1 MGKKLA
7 MSALGYA
14 IILVII
20 LGVVMIISA
29 PMMAD
34 KFKNK
39 EHNNL
44 QESIS
49 DNSRRNP
56 ERDEVYDSSS
66 SRPVKD
72 YRGGGSESFYDEM
85 RNIERR
91 MNSRIDNLEMRQRDI
106 QNYQNNKTSVS
117 NKYVCTIEGTLDAS
131 NNVVPLD
138 GQNSSDIKSQKL
150 VFVCEYRE

>member
-1 MGKKLA
+1 MGKKIA

-14 IILVII
+14 IVLVII

-39 EHNNL
+39 EHNN
-44 QESIS
+44 QQDSIS
-49 DNSRRNP
+49 DDTRSSS
-56 ERDEVYDSSS
+56 ERDEYYDSSS

-72 YRGGGSESFYDEM
+72 DRGGSDYLFIEV
-85 RNIERR
+85 RIIERSI
-91 MNSRIDNLEMRQRDI
+91 NDRIDNLELRQREM
-106 QNYQNNKTSVS
+106 QNKQTNSASVS
-117 NKYVCTIEGTLDAS
+117 NKYVCTIEGSLDAN

-138 GQNSSDIKSQKL
+138 AQNSADIKSQKF

>member
-1 MGKKLA
+1 MRKKFA

-14 IILVII
+14 IVLVII

-34 KFKNK
+34 KLKDKSPNDR
-39 EHNNL
+39 EENVSDDYRENRSEPQEYYNN
-44 QESIS
+44 
-49 DNSRRNP
+49 
-56 ERDEVYDSSS
+56 SS
-66 SRPVKD
+66 SRPVKSSSGNESD
-72 YRGGGSESFYDEM
+72 YLYEEV

-91 MNSRIDNLEMRQRDI
+91 MSVRIDNIDNKLRDL
-106 QNYQNNKTSVS
+106 QNSGSNSVS
-117 NKYVCTIEGTLDAS
+117 DKYVCTIEGSLDAN

-138 GQNSSDIKSQKL
+138 AQSSSDIKTQKF

>member
-1 MGKKLA
+1 MGKKIA

-14 IILVII
+14 IVLVII

-39 EHNNL
+39 EHNN
-44 QESIS
+44 QQDSIS
-49 DNSRRNP
+49 DDTRSSS
-56 ERDEVYDSSS
+56 ERDEYYDSSS

-72 YRGGGSESFYDEM
+72 DRGGSDYLFNEV

-91 MNSRIDNLEMRQRDI
+91 MNDRIDNLELRQREM
-106 QNYQNNKTSVS
+106 QNNQTNSASVS
-117 NKYVCTIEGTLDAS
+117 NKYVCTIEGSLDAN

-138 GQNSSDIKSQKL
+138 AQNSADIKSQKF

>member
-1 MGKKLA
+1 MGKKYA

-14 IILVII
+14 IVLVII

-39 EHNNL
+39 EHNN
-44 QESIS
+44 QQDSIS
-49 DNSRRNP
+49 DDTRSSS
-56 ERDEVYDSSS
+56 ERDEYYDSSS

-72 YRGGGSESFYDEM
+72 DRGGSDYLFNVV

-91 MNSRIDNLEMRQRDI
+91 INDRIDNLELRQREM
-106 QNYQNNKTSVS
+106 QNKQTNSASVS
-117 NKYVCTIEGTLDAS
+117 NKYVCTIEGSLDAN

-138 GQNSSDIKSQKL
+138 AQNSADIKSQKF
-150 VFVCEYRE
+150 VFVCEYIE

>member
-1 MGKKLA
+1 MSKKFA

-14 IILVII
+14 IVLVII
-20 LGVVMIISA
+20 LGIVMIISA

-39 EHNNL
+39 EHNN
-44 QESIS
+44 QQDSIS
-49 DNSRRNP
+49 DDTRSSS
-56 ERDEVYDSSS
+56 ERDEYHDSSS

-72 YRGGGSESFYDEM
+72 DSGGGSDYLFNEV

-91 MNSRIDNLEMRQRDI
+91 MNDRIDNLELRQREM
-106 QNYQNNKTSVS
+106 QNNQTNSTSVS
-117 NKYVCTIEGTLDAS
+117 NKYVCTIEGSLDEN

-138 GQNSSDIKSQKL
+138 AQNSADIKSQKF

>member
-1 MGKKLA
+1 MGKKIA

-14 IILVII
+14 IVLVII

-39 EHNNL
+39 EHNK
-44 QESIS
+44 QQDSIS
-49 DNSRRNP
+49 DDTRSSS
-56 ERDEVYDSSS
+56 ERDEYYDSSS

-72 YRGGGSESFYDEM
+72 DRGGSDYLFNEV

-91 MNSRIDNLEMRQRDI
+91 INDRIDNLELRQREM
-106 QNYQNNKTSVS
+106 QNKQTNSASVS
-117 NKYVCTIEGTLDAS
+117 NKYVCTIEGSLDAN

-138 GQNSSDIKSQKL
+138 AQNSADIKSQKF

>member
-1 MGKKLA
+1 MRKKFA

-14 IILVII
+14 IVLVII

-34 KFKNK
+34 KLKDKSPNDR
-39 EHNNL
+39 EENVSDDYRENRSEPQEYYNN
-44 QESIS
+44 
-49 DNSRRNP
+49 
-56 ERDEVYDSSS
+56 SS
-66 SRPVKD
+66 SRPVKSSGGNESD
-72 YRGGGSESFYDEM
+72 YLYEEV

-91 MNSRIDNLEMRQRDI
+91 MSVRIDNIDNKLRDL
-106 QNYQNNKTSVS
+106 QNSSSNSVS
-117 NKYVCTIEGTLDAS
+117 DKYVCTIEGSLDAN

-138 GQNSSDIKSQKL
+138 AQSSSDIKTQKF